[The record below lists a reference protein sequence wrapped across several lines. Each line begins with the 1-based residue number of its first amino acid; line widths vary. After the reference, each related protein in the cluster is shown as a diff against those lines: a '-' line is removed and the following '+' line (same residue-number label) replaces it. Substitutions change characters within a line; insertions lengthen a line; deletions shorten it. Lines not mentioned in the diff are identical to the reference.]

1 MLCTNCNAN
10 NATFHYK
17 QIKGGSVKEIHL
29 CNECAHALGYM
40 SKSESIFD
48 IGGLLN
54 DFITPPK
61 SDNIKAA
68 AMCPRCG
75 TTYGEFRRTG
85 LLGCDGCYDAFGD
98 VIESSLS
105 KIQPS
110 TTHKGSLGGANGK
123 KIEKENELNAY
134 KKELQKAILEE
145 RYEDAAVLRDKIKKM
160 EVEEN
165 G

>member
-1 MLCTNCNAN
+1 MLCTNCNSN

-17 QIKGGSVKEIHL
+17 QIKGGNMTEVHL
-29 CNECAHALGYM
+29 CNECAHALGYI

-54 DFITPPK
+54 DFIAPPK
-61 SDNIKAA
+61 SATVKTAA
-68 AMCPRCG
+68 QCQNCG

-85 LLGCDGCYDAFGD
+85 LLGCDRCYDAFGA

-105 KIQPS
+105 RIQPS
-110 TTHKGSLGGANGK
+110 TTHKGSLGGADGK
-123 KIEKENELNAY
+123 KIEKKNELAAC
-134 KKELQKAILEE
+134 KAELQKAILEE